1 MSEIAS
7 QNKRPR
13 NDKPWLAAGG
23 VLGAILTSSC
33 CILPLIL
40 ISIGVSGAWIGS
52 LTALDAYKPAF
63 MAVAG
68 AFIAV
73 GFWRVYFAKPAACE
87 DGSVCAKAESGRF
100 TKTALWTST
109 ILVLLAA
116 TIDFGAPLFY

>member
-7 QNKRPR
+7 QNKKAG
-13 NDKPWLAAGG
+13 NEKPWLAVGG
-23 VLGAILTSSC
+23 LFGALLASSC

-52 LTALDAYKPAF
+52 LTALEAYKPAF
-63 MAVAG
+63 M
-68 AFIAV
+68 AV
-73 GFWRVYFAKPAACE
+73 GFWRVYFAKPTACE

-116 TIDFGAPLFY
+116 TIDFWGPLFY